1 LVDQESIDKIC
12 QRILEDGEKEISSI
26 IEKAEQ
32 TAADIRE
39 KAGKR
44 GDEIA
49 EKILKEAGEKGESAQ
64 RRLLSSVSLE
74 VKRAKLRAREEVI
87 ASIQEKVEDAI
98 RRFRDSEEY
107 PRVLTNNVAEA
118 VRALN
123 KGRFLVYVDPRDVG
137 LLKEKVFPAV
147 LEMMD
152 AEGIKP
158 EGMEAKPLEETT
170 LGGARISV
178 LGGNVIF
185 DNTFEARLYRLRN
198 EVRHIIFEEV
208 FSVEES
214 DGKE

>member
-1 LVDQESIDKIC
+1 MSVVDQESIDKIC
-12 QRILEDGEKEISSI
+12 RRIEEDGEKELSSI
-26 IEKAEQ
+26 VEKARQ

-39 KAGKR
+39 KAEKR
-44 GDEIA
+44 GEEIA
-49 EKILKEAGEKGESAQ
+49 AKIFKEAEEKGESAR

-74 VKRAKLRAREEVI
+74 VRRAKLRAREEVI

-98 RRFRDSEEY
+98 RGFRDHKDY
-107 PRVLTNNVAEA
+107 PAVLTNLVAEA

-123 KGRFLVYVDPRDVG
+123 KGRFLVYVDPRDIE
-137 LLKEKVFPAV
+137 LSKTKIFPAV

-152 AEGIKP
+152 KEGIKP
-158 EGMEAKPLEETT
+158 GGMEAKPLEEQT

-198 EVRHIIFEEV
+198 EVRHIIFDEV
-208 FSVEES
+208 FTEQES
-214 DGKE
+214 EG